1 MANIRSFFVFL
12 SLVALILILYLLPN
26 ILSSKKKDT
35 FKVSP
40 QNQSSLPEILI
51 NETKLFIELAD
62 TPEKRTLGLAGRT
75 SLKENEG
82 MFFDYKIKDS
92 YPIFWMK
99 GMLIP
104 LDIIWIND
112 GIVVQIDANI
122 PIPNAGAPEA
132 DIPKYPAKFPV
143 DYVLEVNAG
152 FTQKHGISVG
162 NVVDL
167 PEFN

>member
-1 MANIRSFFVFL
+1 MTNKRFLFVLLAFV
-12 SLVALILILYLLPN
+12 SLIFILITVSKLVSN
-26 ILSSKKKDT
+26 KGAGITLSESNQTPKHEMIIGKT
-35 FKVSP
+35 KVYV
-40 QNQSSLPEILI
+40 
-51 NETKLFIELAD
+51 ELAD
-62 TPEKRTLGLAGRT
+62 TPEKRTLGLSGR
-75 SLKENEG
+75 SFLKENEG
-82 MFFDYKIKDS
+82 MLFDYKAKNT

-112 GIVVQIDANI
+112 EKVVQINANVPI
-122 PIPNAGAPEA
+122 PISGTSDS

-143 DYVLEVNAG
+143 DYTLEVNAG